1 MRLPLTLLL
10 FVDVLIATGVFI
22 SLARPDVVI
31 AFCLRTFGMGGDW
44 FQEHVSEEELVRLR
58 HVMRLVSLAGLA
70 LIFSASFGLG
80 LSLAMIG

>member
-10 FVDVLIATGVFI
+10 FLDVLIATGVFI

-44 FQEHVSEEELVRLR
+44 FQEHVSEDELVRLR
-58 HVMRLVSLAGLA
+58 QVMRLCGLLGLA
-70 LIFSASFGLG
+70 LIFTASFGLG
-80 LSLAMIG
+80 LSLALIG

>member
-10 FVDVLIATGVFI
+10 FLDVLIATGVFI

-31 AFCLRTFGMGGDW
+31 AFCLRTFGMGEDW

-58 HVMRLVSLAGLA
+58 QVMRLVGLGGLA

-80 LSLAMIG
+80 LTLAMLG

>member
-10 FVDVLIATGVFI
+10 FLDVLIATGVFI

-31 AFCLRTFGMGGDW
+31 AFCFRTFGLGGDW

-58 HVMRLVSLAGLA
+58 LVMRLVGLAGLA

-80 LSLAMIG
+80 LTLAMVG

>member
-10 FVDVLIATGVFI
+10 FLDVLIATGVFI

-58 HVMRLVSLAGLA
+58 QVMRLCGLVGLG
-70 LIFSASFGLG
+70 LIFTASFGLG
-80 LSLAMIG
+80 LSLALIG

>member
-44 FQEHVSEEELVRLR
+44 FQEHISEEELVRLR
-58 HVMRLVSLAGLA
+58 LVMRLVGVAGLA
-70 LIFSASFGLG
+70 LIFTASFGLG
-80 LSLAMIG
+80 LSLAVVG